1 MLLSLL
7 FSLNASASINHCERI
22 QQSERYMQAVNAV
35 AAAYDMTLE
44 ELCSSSKFI
53 GIEAQPNRIVTRDG
67 EVIKHTSISLHYATS
82 SCVFFVHDQTHKIS
96 KSWCYSGE

>member
-1 MLLSLL
+1 MK
-7 FSLNASASINHCERI
+7 
-22 QQSERYMQAVNAV
+22 AVSAV
-35 AAAYDMTLE
+35 ALAFDSSVE
-44 ELCSSSKFI
+44 ELCQSTKFI

-82 SCVFFVHDQTHKIS
+82 SCVYFVHDQTHKIS